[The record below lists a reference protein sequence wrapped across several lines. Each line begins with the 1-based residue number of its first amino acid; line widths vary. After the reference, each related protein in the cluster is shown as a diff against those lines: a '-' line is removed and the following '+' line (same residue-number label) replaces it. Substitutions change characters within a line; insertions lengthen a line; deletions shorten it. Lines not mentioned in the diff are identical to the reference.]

1 MFALNVTLT
10 AEQRI
15 EKAVMSIMAHDTYVG
30 LSSVLMIGTRTV
42 EDNVPTACTNG
53 RDEMY
58 GRAFVDSLTDAELRF
73 VILHEA
79 YHKMYSH
86 LTTWKHLYDKHAFL
100 ANVSCD
106 YVINVQLV
114 DGDAGEGFIVMPD
127 IGLFDAEYRNM
138 DSAQVFHKIY
148 ESLDDPEDTDTGGFA
163 YGKPLDDHDWEGA
176 EALTAEEKRDLEREI
191 DEAIRQGALVAGK
204 LGSGGA
210 RDLEALLKPQINWR
224 DALREFIATTCAGN
238 DFSTYARPNRR
249 YLSTGVYLPS
259 GISQQV
265 KELVIAIDTS
275 GSIRQRDLT
284 VFLSEIK
291 SICDT
296 VHPEAVRLLYWDT
309 KVCADERYDRTELDT
324 LVQSTK
330 PAGGGGTDVTCVTEY
345 MTKHRITPQA
355 VVVFTDGYV
364 WGGWGKWSCP
374 VLWSIYGNPKARPD
388 CGKVTHIKSDSL

>member
-1 MFALNVTLT
+1 MFALNVALT

-15 EKAVMSIMAHDTYVG
+15 EKAVMSIMAHDKYVG
-30 LSSVLMIGTRTV
+30 LSSVLMIGDRTV
-42 EDNVPTACTNG
+42 VDDIPTACTNG
-53 RDEMY
+53 RDERY
-58 GRAFVDSLTDAELRF
+58 GRGFVDSLSDPELRF
-73 VILHEA
+73 LILHEA

-86 LTTWKHLYDKHAFL
+86 LTTWKHLYDKQPRI
-100 ANVSCD
+100 ANAACD

-114 DGDAGEGFIVMPD
+114 DGDAGEGFIEMPKV
-127 IGLFDAEYRNM
+127 GLFDAEYRNM

-148 ESLDDPEDTDTGGFA
+148 QDTDGG
-163 YGKPLDDHDWEGA
+163 YGGGHGGEGEPLDDHDWEGA
-176 EALTAEEKRDLEREI
+176 DSLTTEEKRDLEREV

-210 RDLEALLKPQINWR
+210 RELEELLKPQIDWR

-249 YLSTGVYLPS
+249 YLSANVYLPS
-259 GISQQV
+259 GISQQIE
-265 KELVIAIDTS
+265 ELVIAIDTS

-284 VFLSEIK
+284 VFLSEIR
-291 SICDT
+291 SICET
-296 VHPEAVRLLYWDT
+296 VHPQAIRLLYWDT
-309 KVCADERYDRTELDT
+309 EVCADERYDRTELDT

-330 PAGGGGTDVTCVTEY
+330 PAGGGGTDVTCVSEY

-364 WGGWGKWSCP
+364 WGDWGTWSCP
-374 VLWSIYGNPKARPD
+374 VLWTIYGNPKARPD
-388 CGKVTHIKSDSL
+388 CGKVTHIKRDSL

>member
-1 MFALNVTLT
+1 MFALNVALT

-15 EKAVMSIMAHDTYVG
+15 EKAVMSIMAHDKYVG
-30 LSSVLMIGTRTV
+30 LSSVLMIGDRTV
-42 EDNVPTACTNG
+42 VDDIPTACTNG
-53 RDEMY
+53 RDERY
-58 GRAFVDSLTDAELRF
+58 GRDFVDSLSDPELRF
-73 VILHEA
+73 LILHEA

-86 LTTWKHLYDKHAFL
+86 LTTWKHLYDKQPRI
-100 ANVSCD
+100 ANAACD

-114 DGDAGEGFIVMPD
+114 DGDAGEGFIEMPE
-127 IGLFDAEYRNM
+127 IGLFDIDYRGM

-148 ESLDDPEDTDTGGFA
+148 QDTDGG
-163 YGKPLDDHDWEGA
+163 YGGGHGGEGEPLDTHDWEGA
-176 EALTAEEKRDLEREI
+176 DSLTTEEKRDLEREV

-210 RDLEALLKPQINWR
+210 RELEELLKPQIDWR

-249 YLSTGVYLPS
+249 YLSANVYLPS
-259 GISQQV
+259 GISQQIE
-265 KELVIAIDTS
+265 ELVIAIDTS

-284 VFLSEIK
+284 VFLSEIG
-291 SICDT
+291 SICET
-296 VHPEAVRLLYWDT
+296 VHPQAIRLLYWDT
-309 KVCADERYDRTELDT
+309 EVCADERYDRTELDT

-330 PAGGGGTDVTCVTEY
+330 PAGGGGTDVTCVPEY

-364 WGGWGKWSCP
+364 WGNWGTWSCP
-374 VLWSIYGNPKARPD
+374 VLWTIYGNPKARPD
-388 CGKVTHIKSDSL
+388 CGKVTHIKRNSL